1 VALTVSAPIR
11 IVALVGL
18 LLAVGA
24 GGAMRF
30 MGGGSGSPTSVVP
43 SQNSAVLRAKSVA
56 AKASARAKNPTA
68 ATTATATAPTT
79 HKTVAPATHPTVTA
93 KPKPAAAAP
102 EPAAKPATAPKH
114 LSAALSAGLPV
125 PLAQALAAN
134 PTVVVALYNPQ
145 SEVDGIA
152 FAEAR
157 AGAALAGAGFIGL
170 NVLSQAQVG
179 KLTEQLGVL
188 PDPAVLVFT
197 RPAHLGGRIDG
208 FADKETVAQAAQNAA
223 SGS

>member
-18 LLAVGA
+18 LLALVA

-30 MGGGSGSPTSVVP
+30 MGGGSGSTTSVVP

-56 AKASARAKNPTA
+56 ARASARAKNPTA
-68 ATTATATAPTT
+68 ATAAA
-79 HKTVAPATHPTVTA
+79 ATA
-93 KPKPAAAAP
+93 KPVAAATHKA
-102 EPAAKPATAPKH
+102 AAKPAAPTKAVAEPAPAH
-114 LSAALSAGLPV
+114 VSAAQAAGLPA
-125 PLAQALAAN
+125 PLARALAFN
-134 PTVVVALYNPQ
+134 PTVVAIIYNPQ
-145 SEVDGIA
+145 AEVDGIA

-157 AGAALAGAGFIGL
+157 AGAALAGAGFVGL
-170 NVLSQAQVG
+170 NVLSRAQVE

-197 RPAHLGGRIDG
+197 RPAHLAARLDG
-208 FADKETVAQAAQNAA
+208 FADKETVAQAAENAA
-223 SGS
+223 AGS